1 MLLRSNN
8 ALRCLGITVLAV
20 CLLTA
25 WSISLYAN
33 DIRIKKVLVLN
44 SYHPGF
50 AWSDGIMEGVKSE
63 FKKSEQNIHIDIEY
77 MDTKRISDKNH
88 YRNLY
93 ELYKHK
99 FSQRDYDLILTSD
112 DNAFSFVLKYH
123 DKLFPNKPVVF
134 CGLNALDKSFETE
147 LSKLGW
153 ITGSVEMYDIKGNI
167 DLILGIHPDVKQIV
181 VISDNTVS
189 SQKCKEK
196 IQEAA
201 LQVPDSIK
209 FNYIKED
216 AYMEDVL
223 AKVRALPL
231 NSVVFLMSF
240 FKDQEGR
247 YYTPEIG
254 GKMIS
259 EISPVP
265 VYSAWDFYLDHG
277 ITGGLITNSNAQGE
291 MGVKIA
297 LRILDGQKISDI
309 PVSRKPANNYMFD
322 YIQMQKFGIK
332 QSELPADSIVINKPY
347 SFYSEYKVLIWLV
360 FASITI
366 LTIIIFF
373 LIISIAT
380 RRRAEKALIE
390 SKERMK
396 AILKASPVGISLV
409 VNRKLDWAN
418 ETLYRMTGY
427 EQNSRIGQSVRILYL
442 DDKEYDRVGRQV
454 YAGII
459 KTGIG
464 HVETRL
470 VRKDGTTFD
479 CRIQA
484 CNLDPADP
492 AKGQII
498 ALTDISKTKLF
509 EAQLLQACK
518 MEAVG
523 TLAGGISHDFNNLLQ
538 AIMGYTQLL
547 LLDKSKEDP
556 DFLHL
561 EQIEKSAQRGSELTR
576 QLLTFSRN
584 VESKLR
590 PLNLN
595 NEIKRTYTIL
605 KRTIPRMIDI
615 ELLLEDNLKNIN
627 ADPTQ
632 MEQIFMNLG
641 VNSRDAMPDGGRL
654 IFETKNVVLDEEY
667 FKTHPAAM
675 PGEYVMMSIAD
686 TGSGMDKET
695 MEHIYEPFFTTK
707 DVGKGTGLGLAM
719 VYGIVESHG
728 GYITSYSKPDEGTTF
743 RIYYPVLQSDIE
755 VQASEEAEE
764 LQGGS
769 ETILLVDDE
778 EAVLDIAKSMMER
791 FGYTTI
797 TAENGEDA
805 IEIFKKSNPYPDL
818 VILDVGM
825 PGMGGHKCL
834 IELLKIYPDLKVII
848 ASGYS
853 ENGKIEKTIE
863 SGAAGFIAKPYRL
876 ADMLKKVREILN
888 SE

>member
-8 ALRCLGITVLAV
+8 ALRFLGITVLAV

-25 WSISLYAN
+25 WPISLYAN
-33 DIRIKKVLVLN
+33 DSEIKKVLVLN

-50 AWSDGIMEGVKSE
+50 TWSDGIMDGIRSE
-63 FKKSEQNIHIDIEY
+63 FKKSEQNIQIDIEY
-77 MDTKRISDKNH
+77 MDTKRISDLQH
-88 YRNLY
+88 YNNLY
-93 ELYKHK
+93 KLYKYK
-99 FSQRDYDLILTSD
+99 FIKRDYDLILTSD

-134 CGLNALDKSFETE
+134 CGLNALDKSLEIE
-147 LSKLGW
+147 LSRLGW
-153 ITGSVEMYDIKGNI
+153 ITGSVEMYDIMGNI
-167 DLILGIHPDVKQIV
+167 DLMLGIHPDVKQIV

-189 SQKCKEK
+189 SQTCKRK
-196 IQEAA
+196 VQEAA
-201 LQVPDSIK
+201 LQMPDAIK
-209 FNYIKED
+209 FNYLKED

-231 NSVVFLMSF
+231 NSVVLLMSF

-247 YYTPEIG
+247 YYTPQEG
-254 GKMIS
+254 GKIIS
-259 EISPVP
+259 ENSSVP
-265 VYSAWDFYLDHG
+265 VYSAWDFYLGHG

-297 LRILDGQKISDI
+297 LRILNGQKISDI
-309 PVSRKPANNYMFD
+309 PVSREPANNYMFD
-322 YIQMQKFGIK
+322 YLQIQKFGIK
-332 QSELPADSIVINKPY
+332 QSELPKDSIVINKPY
-347 SFYSEYKVLIWLV
+347 SFYSDNKVLIWSV
-360 FASITI
+360 VISITI

-373 LIISIAT
+373 LITSIAT
-380 RRRAEKALIE
+380 RRRTEKALRE
-390 SKERMK
+390 SKERIK
-396 AILKASPVGISLV
+396 AILKASPVGIGLV
-409 VNRKLDWAN
+409 INRKLDWAN
-418 ETLYRMTGY
+418 ERMCRMDGY
-427 EQNSRIGQSVRILYL
+427 DQGSRIGQSVRILYS
-442 DDKEYDRVGRQV
+442 DDKEYKRVGREV
-454 YAGII
+454 YAGIK

-470 VRKDGTTFD
+470 VRKNGTTFD

-484 CNLDPADP
+484 CNLDPMDP
-492 AKGQII
+492 VKGQII
-498 ALTDISKTKLF
+498 AVIDISKTKLF

-538 AIMGYTQLL
+538 AIMGYTQILL
-547 LLDKSKEDP
+547 LNKSKEDP
-556 DFLHL
+556 EFFQL
-561 EQIEKSAQRGSELTR
+561 EQIEKSAQRGGELTR

-584 VESKLR
+584 VESKPT

-605 KRTIPRMIDI
+605 KRTIPRMIEI
-615 ELLLEDNLKNIN
+615 ELILEDDLKNIN
-627 ADPTQ
+627 ADPIQ
-632 MEQIFMNLG
+632 MEQILMNLA
-641 VNSRDAMPDGGRL
+641 VNSRDAMSDGGRL
-654 IFETKNVVLDEEY
+654 VFETKNVTLDEEY
-667 FKTHPAAM
+667 FKTNPAAM
-675 PGEYVMMSIAD
+675 PGEYVMLSIAD
-686 TGSGMDKET
+686 TGCGMDKET

-707 DVGKGTGLGLAM
+707 EVGKGTGLGLAM

-848 ASGYS
+848 ASGYP
-853 ENGKIEKTIE
+853 ENGKVEKTIKA
-863 SGAAGFIAKPYRL
+863 GAADFVAKPYSL
-876 ADMLKKVREILN
+876 ADMVKKVREILD